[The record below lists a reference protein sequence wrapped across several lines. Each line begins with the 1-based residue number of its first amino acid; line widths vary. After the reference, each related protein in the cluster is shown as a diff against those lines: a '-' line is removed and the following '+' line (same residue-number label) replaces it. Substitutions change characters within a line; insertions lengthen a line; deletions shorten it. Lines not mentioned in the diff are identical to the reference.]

1 MKLKELLRSNDT
13 VLLSWIRSVLDE
25 VGIKLF
31 VADTQMSVLEGS
43 AKAIQCRVMVNEGD
57 HAEAVRVLKD
67 AQFEV
72 DGLVLFDE

>member
-1 MKLKELLRSNDT
+1 MKELLRSNDL
-13 VLLSWIRSVLDE
+13 VLLSWIRSVLDD

-43 AKAIQCRVMVNEGD
+43 ANAIQRRVMINEGD
-57 HAEAVRVLKD
+57 HIEAVRVLKN

>member
-1 MKLKELLRSNDT
+1 MKLKELLRSNDL
-13 VLLSWIRSVLDE
+13 VLLSWIRSVLDD

-43 AKAIQCRVMVNEGD
+43 ANAIQRRVMVNEGD
-57 HAEAVRVLKD
+57 HTEAVRVLKD

-72 DGLVLFDE
+72 NGLVLFDE